1 MPIEPTDGHRITATG
16 LRAFLREVPFQRGDA
31 DATAHALRALIEA
44 RMDRLPRPGAG
55 AGATLARWQAL
66 GAVAAF
72 DLALVKLYE
81 GHTDALAILAEL
93 DTQDVEPNSAWG
105 VWAAEP
111 PNARL
116 QATSTGTGDAIR
128 LHGTKAWCSGAA
140 SVTHA
145 LVTAWTENDEPVLAA
160 VDLHQPGVQV
170 TREGWMAV
178 GMRASASVDVR
189 FEDVPARRI
198 GGPRAYL
205 ERPGFWQGGA
215 GIAACWFGATAEIAA
230 FVLNDARRRADPHK
244 LAHLGAID
252 TALQGTAALLREAA
266 AAIDRAP
273 HADSMTLAMRTRLSA
288 EQTVSLVITHAGR
301 ALGAA
306 PLCRNEHFAHL
317 MADLPVFI
325 RQSHAERD
333 EAALAQR
340 VLEEESISW
349 QL

>member
-1 MPIEPTDGHRITATG
+1 MSLASAAEPLVSASALQACLGE
-16 LRAFLREVPFQRGDA
+16 LSFQRGNA
-31 DATAHALRALIEA
+31 DDTARALRVLIDA
-44 RMDRLPRPGAG
+44 RLDRLPLPGR
-55 AGATLARWQAL
+55 GATRERWRAL

-93 DTQDVEPNSAWG
+93 DEEHHASNEAWG

-116 QATSTGTGDAIR
+116 AAIGNPESDDVL
-128 LHGTKAWCSGAA
+128 LHGVKAWCSGAA

-145 LVTAWTENDEPVLAA
+145 LVTAWNERGEPMLAA
-160 VDLHQPGVQV
+160 VDIRQPGVKV
-170 TREGWMAV
+170 TREGWFAV
-178 GMRASASVDVR
+178 GMQASASVDVH
-189 FEDVPARRI
+189 FDNVPARRI
-198 GGPRAYL
+198 GKPGSYV

-215 GIAACWFGATAEIAA
+215 GIAACWFGAAAGIAR
-230 FVLNDARRRADPHK
+230 FVEKGARRGADPYK

-252 TALQGTAALLREAA
+252 TTLCATAALLRETAA
-266 AAIDRAP
+266 FIDREPQAN
-273 HADSMTLAMRTRLSA
+273 AMLAAMRARLAA
-288 EQTVSLVITHAGR
+288 ERCAAHVIEHAGR

-306 PLCRNEHFAHL
+306 PLCRDDHFAHL

-333 EAALAQR
+333 EASLAEHL
-340 VLEEESISW
+340 LEREPDSW
-349 QL
+349 KV